1 MKGGQRGQHDFR
13 EALGLYSQ
21 CGGLAVAASHVSRF
35 CGLKEPATVL
45 VCNADVTRPLM
56 GKRSDASL
64 QYLTQIVVHVHKGM
78 LETAREV
85 RGDPKSGTE

>member
-1 MKGGQRGQHDFR
+1 M
-13 EALGLYSQ
+13 
-21 CGGLAVAASHVSRF
+21 
-35 CGLKEPATVL
+35 L

-56 GKRSDASL
+56 RKRSDASL
-64 QYLTQIVVHVHKGM
+64 QYLTQIVVHAHKGM